1 MESTCHLQT
10 QLATSDAS
18 GHWGCGLAAPFLQQA
33 QFRWPP
39 AWAYYI
45 QRTGAN
51 CGDLRCLGTLVEGHA
66 EPFAASATMQQLCP
80 LSDQDPQRTRWRS
93 ILCDAYSS
101 SLLCI
106 SWFSTLVFAGYIR
119 RIQLPIIGHVTVSLP
134 SSSWFPIPA
143 PNQQFCPT
151 G

>member
-1 MESTCHLQT
+1 MESLYSTVESTCHLQT

-18 GHWGCGLAAPFLQQA
+18 GHWGCGAFSSTGTWF

-80 LSDQDPQRTRWRS
+80 LSDQDPQRTRWR
-93 ILCDAYSS
+93 
-101 SLLCI
+101 CI
-106 SWFSTLVFAGYIR
+106 FTAVYQLV
-119 RIQLPIIGHVTVSLP
+119 
-134 SSSWFPIPA
+134 
-143 PNQQFCPT
+143 
-151 G
+151 